1 MTATRARDLRAPT
14 GSGARLVLDPTR
26 CTGHGMCAELF
37 PEQISL
43 DDWGY
48 PMIAPAEVPR
58 DLEDHARR
66 AVKACPVL
74 ALRLDQ
80 TRT

>member
-1 MTATRARDLRAPT
+1 MSAARHGSARAPIAAT
-14 GSGARLVLDPTR
+14 ARLVLDPTR

-48 PMIAPAEVPR
+48 PMIDPSGVPY
-58 DLEDHARR
+58 DFEEHAQR

-74 ALRLDQ
+74 ALRLERS
-80 TRT
+80 RT